1 MNRRCTG
8 CCVKRDSSR
17 IGVGRRPSVKRPKV
31 EHVAFRPNQVWSWDI
46 TYLRGPVRGSFLY
59 LYLVVDVFSR
69 RIMGWDICEEE
80 SMEKASELILRT
92 CALNGV
98 DPEGLVLHSDN
109 GGPMKGSTMLATL
122 QRLGIVPS
130 FSRPRVSDDNA
141 FSEAMFRTLKY
152 RPGYPVNGFDSMTAA
167 IEWVEKF
174 VAWYNGEHRH
184 SGIKFVTPDER
195 HFGREQNILK
205 ARVAVYERAR
215 AARPERWSRA
225 TRDWSPEGPVRLN
238 PPARTARTPTAS
250 EAKAA

>member
-1 MNRRCTG
+1 MRRT
-8 CCVKRDSSR
+8 
-17 IGVGRRPSVKRPKV
+17 VGRLEMRANTRPGGAAARAAGRMRRTEGQLPLCRGELKRV
-31 EHVAFRPNQVWSWDI
+31 EGVLGEGLHEI
-46 TYLRGPVRGSFLY
+46 
-59 LYLVVDVFSR
+59 
-69 RIMGWDICEEE
+69 
-80 SMEKASELILRT
+80 ILRT

-141 FSEAMFRTLKY
+141 FSEALFRTLKY

-174 VAWYNGEHRH
+174 VAWYNSEHRH

-195 HFGREQNILK
+195 HFGREQKILK

>member
-1 MNRRCTG
+1 
-8 CCVKRDSSR
+8 
-17 IGVGRRPSVKRPKV
+17 
-31 EHVAFRPNQVWSWDI
+31 
-46 TYLRGPVRGSFLY
+46 
-59 LYLVVDVFSR
+59 
-69 RIMGWDICEEE
+69 MGWDICEEE

-109 GGPMKGSTMLATL
+109 GRPDEGLDHAGDAAAAWNRAVL
-122 QRLGIVPS
+122 QPSARERRQRVLRGAVPDAEVPPRLP
-130 FSRPRVSDDNA
+130 A
-141 FSEAMFRTLKY
+141 
-152 RPGYPVNGFDSMTAA
+152 NGFDSMTAA
-167 IEWVEKF
+167 IEWVENF

-238 PPARTARTPTAS
+238 PPARPARTPTAS
-250 EAKAA
+250 EAESGLIQIMRQLC